1 MPNEQSSISRLRLV
15 NGFRKVN
22 VSKTGELKEG
32 DGNTLARS
40 VPSGASEAHI
50 IVELKGDKP
59 GCDLSH

>member
-1 MPNEQSSISRLRLV
+1 M

-40 VPSGASEAHI
+40 VPSGPSA
-50 IVELKGDKP
+50 KP
-59 GCDLSH
+59 VSCGAEGRQARL

>member
-1 MPNEQSSISRLRLV
+1 M